1 MLSLANEDEV
11 PAGHVRRLGREI
23 GACAHVKVAVQL
35 GLGHGALALLPAARP
50 ATAAHHA
57 HVAQQRA
64 RRRRTPHAA
73 QQAAPQRMSSPSSF
87 EGPERAVDT
96 RAGADSKKVCCS
108 SVSVTTALALAPFR
122 RLRSAAFDNRP
133 M

>member
-96 RAGADSKKVCCS
+96 RAGRTRIWARAARSDSVCLS
-108 SVSVTTALALAPFR
+108 ALTTARPRCAPPLAGVH
-122 RLRSAAFDNRP
+122 
-133 M
+133 